1 MSSLF
6 ESTIPFGEPELM
18 RASAFSQYLTELD
31 AEAAESGSGTRLSSL
46 SPSLLADLVRFEST
60 RGGIDVLEVLAAGM
74 RHAKRLT
81 VHLQFDERV
90 IPLTLF
96 PQEGVVHCPV
106 KLIDWPAGA
115 QQPLRV
121 MHVEP
126 AILRP
131 PGDAEPALVGELHLH
146 QPLAPLLW
154 ALALQG
160 TRSDLLTEI
169 AGPAV
174 YRVAP
179 GLDVSG
185 LPGNPALRAA
195 VSRLRRQATPLREL
209 AEWPGLDRERA
220 TRLLNAL
227 YLQAGL
233 IISRSHPDGLAESWF
248 GGSR

>member
-1 MSSLF
+1 
-6 ESTIPFGEPELM
+6 M
-18 RASAFSQYLTELD
+18 RASAFNHYLAELD
-31 AEAAESGSGTRLSSL
+31 TQATESGSGTRLSSL
-46 SPSLLADLVRFEST
+46 SPSLLADLLRFEKG
-60 RGGIDVLEVLAAGM
+60 RDPIDVLEVMAAAM
-74 RHAKRLT
+74 RHARRLT

-96 PQEGVVHCPV
+96 PQEGLVHCPV
-106 KLIDWPAGA
+106 NLCEWPAGA
-115 QQPLRV
+115 LQPLRV

-131 PGDAEPALVGELHLH
+131 PGDPERALVGERDLHH
-146 QPLAPLLW
+146 ALAPLLW

-160 TRSDLLTEI
+160 TRSELLTEI

-179 GLDVSG
+179 GLDISA
-185 LPGNPALRAA
+185 LPGNATLRAA
-195 VSRLRRQATPLREL
+195 VNRLRRQTSPLREL
-209 AEWPGLDRERA
+209 AEWPGLDRDRA
-220 TRLLNAL
+220 ARLLNAL

-233 IISRSHPDGLAESWF
+233 MISRSHPDAVSEPWF

>member
-1 MSSLF
+1 MTSRF

-18 RASAFSQYLTELD
+18 RASAFAQYLTELD
-31 AEAAESGSGTRLSSL
+31 TQATESGSGTRLSSL
-46 SPSLLADLVRFEST
+46 SPSLLADLVRFEKG
-60 RGGIDVLEVLAAGM
+60 RDHIDVLEVMAAAM
-74 RHAKRLT
+74 RHARRLT

-96 PQEGVVHCPV
+96 PQEGLAHCPV
-106 KLIDWPAGA
+106 NLCEWPAGA
-115 QQPLRV
+115 LQPLRV

-131 PGDAEPALVGELHLH
+131 PGDPEPALVGELQLH
-146 QPLAPLLW
+146 FPLAPLLW

-160 TRSDLLTEI
+160 TRGELLTEI
-169 AGPAV
+169 AGTAV

-179 GLDVSG
+179 GLDISA
-185 LPGNPALRAA
+185 LPGNATLRTA
-195 VSRLRRQATPLREL
+195 VNRLRRQTSPLREV

-220 TRLLNAL
+220 ARLLNAL
-227 YLQAGL
+227 YLQSGL
-233 IISRSHPDGLAESWF
+233 MISRSHPDALGESWF

>member
-1 MSSLF
+1 MSSRF

-18 RASAFSQYLTELD
+18 RASAFNHYLAELD
-31 AEAAESGSGTRLSSL
+31 TQATESGSGTRLSSL
-46 SPSLLADLVRFEST
+46 SPSLLADLVRFEKG
-60 RGGIDVLEVLAAGM
+60 RDPIDVLEVMAAAM
-74 RHAKRLT
+74 RHARRLT

-96 PQEGVVHCPV
+96 PQEGLVHCPV
-106 KLIDWPAGA
+106 NLCEWPAGA
-115 QQPLRV
+115 LQPLRV

-131 PGDAEPALVGELHLH
+131 PGDPERALVGERDLHH
-146 QPLAPLLW
+146 ALAPLLW

-160 TRSDLLTEI
+160 TRSELLTEI

-179 GLDVSG
+179 GLDISA
-185 LPGNPALRAA
+185 LPGNATLRAA
-195 VSRLRRQATPLREL
+195 VNRLRRQTSPLREL
-209 AEWPGLDRERA
+209 AEWPGLDRDRA
-220 TRLLNAL
+220 ARLLNAL

-233 IISRSHPDGLAESWF
+233 MISRSHPDAIGESWF